1 MFCLIFSSILDS
13 WITSL
18 LLTQVF
24 LRLVTPQ
31 CWGFLENIQTVFFL
45 NYWLLWLPLCHLFF
59 WYLSG
64 LLRFSMIFFFFFVGG
79 GWVFVFFFLFGW
91 CVLRHIFFRKTCII
105 FRDFEEKLAWFYQCF
120 PKIWS
125 GTSVKANV
133 KQLKDLLFVSYN
145 FCIKHLHQEV
155 TYKILKRLVSR
166 GMFITHSNIL
176 RSSFFV
182 KLFTIFTKTPS

>member
-1 MFCLIFSSILDS
+1 MAPVIAFMSLIFLG
-13 WITSL
+13 
-18 LLTQVF
+18 
-24 LRLVTPQ
+24 
-31 CWGFLENIQTVFFL
+31 WG
-45 NYWLLWLPLCHLFF
+45 
-59 WYLSG
+59 G
-64 LLRFSMIFFFFFVGG
+64 
-79 GWVFVFFFLFGW
+79 
-91 CVLRHIFFRKTCII
+91 LRHIFFRKTCII
-105 FRDFEEKLAWFYQCF
+105 FRDFQEKLVWFYQCF

-176 RSSFFV
+176 RSSFFC
-182 KLFTIFTKTPS
+182 KALQYFHKNSILDIYRCLIGFWMHIWSGANKTYIKT